1 MSFACKLA
9 LMDAASS
16 SGSDQLTPRQLLTA
30 QSLSPDGKQGPSAR
44 GVVARI
50 ESDQVTRQLMA
61 ARMVFAS
68 PRVLH
73 YTVDGVA
80 ASGEHNNFF
89 VAYSDR
95 GNYAYVAPPQVPAD

>member
-1 MSFACKLA
+1 M
-9 LMDAASS
+9 
-16 SGSDQLTPRQLLTA
+16 
-30 QSLSPDGKQGPSAR
+30 
-44 GVVARI
+44 
-50 ESDQVTRQLMA
+50 
-61 ARMVFAS
+61 FAS